1 MFVCFVFVVVDW
13 FIGMVVC
20 VLVFKVVVVGF
31 VCFYC
36 VGFTCWVWRLFIF
49 CA

>member
-1 MFVCFVFVVVDW
+1 MSLFMDFPTRLSMFVCFVFVVVDW

-31 VCFYC
+31 VCF
-36 VGFTCWVWRLFIF
+36 
-49 CA
+49 